1 MVETCLSV
9 EDNELHEFE
18 YPCTLSVSSTMN
30 LSSSM
35 SSLTL
40 GSPNDKEF
48 STCDSLKNVSIA
60 ASYPANA
67 LSTNNETKR
76 NSISQNSITK
86 QRSLK
91 YKSKKWLDLSA
102 ISRLPSHLPICLR
115 PQCTYFGFNFAL
127 HLCIYFVFL
136 LCSEPILYTILYLLI
151 VASHWSFQM

>member
-9 EDNELHEFE
+9 EDNEVHDFE

-48 STCDSLKNVSIA
+48 STCDSVKTMTNSTSYQ
-60 ASYPANA
+60 ASSLNAN
-67 LSTNNETKR
+67 NDNKR
-76 NSISQNSITK
+76 NSISQNSIIK

-91 YKSKKWLDLSA
+91 YKSTKK
-102 ISRLPSHLPICLR
+102 
-115 PQCTYFGFNFAL
+115 TFEKN
-127 HLCIYFVFL
+127 
-136 LCSEPILYTILYLLI
+136 
-151 VASHWSFQM
+151 

>member
-9 EDNELHEFE
+9 DDNEVHEFE

-48 STCDSLKNVSIA
+48 STCDSMKNISI
-60 ASYPANA
+60 SANYAVTA
-67 LSTNNETKR
+67 LSSNSESKR
-76 NSISQNSITK
+76 NSITPSSITK

-91 YKSKKWLDLSA
+91 YKSKK
-102 ISRLPSHLPICLR
+102 
-115 PQCTYFGFNFAL
+115 
-127 HLCIYFVFL
+127 
-136 LCSEPILYTILYLLI
+136 
-151 VASHWSFQM
+151 

>member
-9 EDNELHEFE
+9 DENDTHDFE

-48 STCDSLKNVSIA
+48 STSESVKMMSNS
-60 ASYPANA
+60 ASY
-67 LSTNNETKR
+67 TNNSLNTSENKR
-76 NSISQNSITK
+76 NSTSQNPINK

-91 YKSKKWLDLSA
+91 YKLSKK
-102 ISRLPSHLPICLR
+102 
-115 PQCTYFGFNFAL
+115 
-127 HLCIYFVFL
+127 
-136 LCSEPILYTILYLLI
+136 
-151 VASHWSFQM
+151 